1 MASGCYDASRF
12 SRSQVL
18 KMVASPRDTTAFIL
32 SSAALLGLI
41 IVGRELLVPLVFAML
56 LWAVLN
62 AMTDFLVSYGAPR
75 WLAWTGSISLVVAG
89 MYLMARI
96 FGDEAAGLA
105 AAMPGYAA
113 KLQTITTQLLAPLRI
128 KVDLGHLFSAQQ
140 VASFLASAAASVG
153 GSLFA
158 FMEVLIY
165 VGFLLAEQGNMAHK
179 LALLQRDPDRH
190 TEVKEVVR
198 TLARQVQSYLG
209 VCTGLSAVMAIAT
222 YVLLRALGVEF
233 AGFWAL
239 VLFVVTYIPTVG
251 AVGVVLPALMALVQ
265 FGEFWQAGVIIVILG
280 LLHFLLMNVAETVI
294 LGQTLNLSPFA
305 IIVALA
311 FWGLCWGA
319 AGLFLAVPV
328 TGAIAIM
335 CGHIDGL
342 RWISVLLAA
351 PPPHIKDARRLA
363 AKVDRAASKVAG

>member
-1 MASGCYDASRF
+1 
-12 SRSQVL
+12 
-18 KMVASPRDTTAFIL
+18 MVASPRDTTAFIL

>member
-1 MASGCYDASRF
+1 
-12 SRSQVL
+12 
-18 KMVASPRDTTAFIL
+18 MVASPRDTTAFIL
-32 SSAALLGLI
+32 SFAAILGLI

-62 AMTDFLVSYGAPR
+62 AMTDLMVKYGAPN
-75 WLAWTGSISLVVAG
+75 WLAWTGSITLSIAA

-113 KLQTITTQLLAPLRI
+113 KLQALTTQFLAPLKI
-128 KVDLGHLFSAQQ
+128 KVDLGHLFSPQQ
-140 VASFLASAAASVG
+140 VAGFLASAAASVG

-158 FMEVLIY
+158 FVEVLIY
-165 VGFLLAEQGNMAHK
+165 VGFLLAEQGDMTHK

-190 TEVKEVVR
+190 NEVKEVVR
-198 TLARQVQSYLG
+198 ALARQVQSYLG
-209 VCTGLSAVMAIAT
+209 VSTVLSAIMAAAT
-222 YVLLRALGVEF
+222 YALLKALGVEF

-239 VLFVVTYIPTVG
+239 ILFIVTYIPTIG
-251 AVGVVLPALMALVQ
+251 AIGVVLPALMALVQ
-265 FGEFWQAGVIIVILG
+265 FGDVWQALLIVGILG
-280 LLHFLLMNVAETVI
+280 AAHFFLMNVAETVI

-311 FWGLCWGA
+311 FWGLVWGA

-335 CGHIDGL
+335 CGHVDGL
-342 RWISVLLAA
+342 KWISILLAA
-351 PPPHIKDARRLA
+351 PPPHVRTARKVA
-363 AKVDRAASKVAG
+363 AKVERAAASKVAS

>member
-1 MASGCYDASRF
+1 
-12 SRSQVL
+12 
-18 KMVASPRDTTAFIL
+18 MVTNNRDTTAFL
-32 SSAALLGLI
+32 LGFAVLLGLI

-62 AMTDFLVSYGAPR
+62 AMTDYIVRLGAPV
-75 WLAWTGSISLVVAG
+75 WVAWTGSILLVVAG
-89 MYLMARI
+89 MYLMARV

-105 AAMPGYAA
+105 AAMPGYAT
-113 KLQTITTQLLAPLRI
+113 KLQAITTHLLAPLRI
-128 KVDLGHLFSAQQ
+128 KVDLDHLFSPQQ
-140 VASFLASAAASVG
+140 VAGFLGSAAASVG

-158 FMEVLIY
+158 FIEVLIY
-165 VGFLLAEQGNMAHK
+165 VGFLLAEQGDMAHK

-190 TEVKEVVR
+190 NEVKEVVR
-198 TLARQVQSYLG
+198 ALARQVQSYLG
-209 VCTGLSAVMAIAT
+209 VSTVLSAIMAVATFALLKVM
-222 YVLLRALGVEF
+222 GVQF

-239 VLFVVTYIPTVG
+239 ILFILTYIPTVG

-265 FGEFWQAGVIIVILG
+265 FGELTPALVIILILG
-280 LLHFLLMNVAETVI
+280 AAHFLLMNVAETVI

-335 CGHIDGL
+335 CGHVDGL
-342 RWISVLLAA
+342 KWVSTLLAA
-351 PPPHIKDARRLA
+351 PPPHVKKARQIA
-363 AKVDRAASKVAG
+363 QKVERAAATRAAE

>member
-1 MASGCYDASRF
+1 
-12 SRSQVL
+12 
-18 KMVASPRDTTAFIL
+18 
-32 SSAALLGLI
+32 
-41 IVGRELLVPLVFAML
+41 VGRELLVPLVFAML

-62 AMTDFLVSYGAPR
+62 AMTDTMIRLGAPN
-75 WLAWTGSISLVVAG
+75 WLAWTGSVSLAVAA
-89 MYLMARI
+89 MYLMVRI

-105 AAMPGYAA
+105 AAMPAYAT
-113 KLQTITTQLLAPLRI
+113 KLQALTTQFLAPLRI
-128 KVDLGHLFSAQQ
+128 KVDLDHLFSPQQ
-140 VASFLASAAASVG
+140 VAGFLASAAASVG

-158 FMEVLIY
+158 FLEVLIY
-165 VGFLLAEQGNMAHK
+165 VGFLLAEQGDMAHK

-190 TEVKEVVR
+190 NEVKEVVR
-198 TLARQVQSYLG
+198 LLARQVQSYLG
-209 VCTGLSAVMAIAT
+209 VSTVLSAIMAIAT
-222 YVLLRALGVEF
+222 YALCKALGVEF

-239 VLFVVTYIPTVG
+239 VLFILTYIPTIG

-265 FGEFWQAGVIIVILG
+265 FGDVWQAVLIMGILG
-280 LLHFLLMNVAETVI
+280 AAHFFLMNVAETVI

-335 CGHIDGL
+335 CGHIEGL
-342 RWISVLLAA
+342 KWISVLLAA
-351 PPPHIKDARRLA
+351 PPPHVRTARKVA
-363 AKVDRAASKVAG
+363 AKVERNVSKVAS